1 MHQCY
6 ESGNETAGVSGV
18 AELVHFLLYLQ
29 NWVQSWMRGAFP
41 WRYFPALSPSSLEI
55 LRALLKTQSATC
67 EEERSTRGIFN
78 KAVPPCSKQQ
88 TKRACKSPSKTFQ
101 TFHKTRPKHFLKAH
115 GRSPRESLQ
124 DCGATFVPL
133 RVVTDLLRSTKVAPQ
148 SILA

>member
-1 MHQCY
+1 MVKALCW
-6 ESGNETAGVSGV
+6 SV
-18 AELVHFLLYLQ
+18 ARKQIFKQITHLGSHKRLVNVCGPASNDSDLIKILELDLDDFS
-29 NWVQSWMRGAFP
+29 NNNNNN
-41 WRYFPALSPSSLEI
+41 
-55 LRALLKTQSATC
+55 KKNN
-67 EEERSTRGIFN
+67 EEERSTPGIFN